1 MPDLTFEESLRI
13 GWFIWWRTYV
23 ITSLADA
30 SAAGVVIFVW
40 NPSNAEPI
48 TILSIVVVV
57 FGGIIFVVLPYITRM
72 MMRKRFSGFHLEIV
86 RDLEIFGDDSKS

>member
-23 ITSLADA
+23 VSSLAGA
-30 SAAGVVIFVW
+30 LSAGVVMLLW
-40 NPSNAEPI
+40 NPYNAEPI
-48 TILSIVVVV
+48 TMLAIVVAV
-57 FGGIIFVVLPYITRM
+57 FSGIIFSALPYITRM

-86 RDLEIFGDDSKS
+86 RDLEIFDDDSKS